1 MKSLKRILFFL
12 VIIVAICILIYIIS
26 QNLLKS
32 KSNIKAKSFEEL
44 VQFKTNSINDNA
56 KVDSILENLELSK
69 YITKVEKKSADEKL
83 IIYYNCNSEKDVK
96 NYWTN
101 VEKISVIEKNSVI
114 LFSLITNLNI
124 ISYNFSGINP
134 GIISN
139 YPYVNGNNRE
149 KIIECTRE
157 EINNKY
163 NQDVRNFNS
172 NPKDFLKYNIDINFT
187 EVTLYEVNHLN
198 NNVKTKEVTITNKE
212 QVERIKTIINDQNF
226 GILDYPTDG
235 MCSLLLDLNNGY
247 VIGLYDGNTTQG
259 FIFKGTVEELLSN
272 KEKYSLNTVS
282 KTIPIELKQYIQD
295 IAENN

>member
-101 VEKISVIEKNSVI
+101 VEKNSIIEKNSVI

-149 KIIECTRE
+149 K
-157 EINNKY
+157 
-163 NQDVRNFNS
+163 
-172 NPKDFLKYNIDINFT
+172 L
-187 EVTLYEVNHLN
+187 
-198 NNVKTKEVTITNKE
+198 
-212 QVERIKTIINDQNF
+212 
-226 GILDYPTDG
+226 
-235 MCSLLLDLNNGY
+235 
-247 VIGLYDGNTTQG
+247 
-259 FIFKGTVEELLSN
+259 
-272 KEKYSLNTVS
+272 
-282 KTIPIELKQYIQD
+282 
-295 IAENN
+295 

>member
-101 VEKISVIEKNSVI
+101 VEKNSIIEKNSVI

-134 GIISN
+134 EIISN

-149 KIIECTRE
+149 EIIENTKEKGKVIKYAIYLFVTGILLFFIGNKLGDTLENLCNIFNIPQKII
-157 EINNKY
+157 
-163 NQDVRNFNS
+163 
-172 NPKDFLKYNIDINFT
+172 
-187 EVTLYEVNHLN
+187 
-198 NNVKTKEVTITNKE
+198 
-212 QVERIKTIINDQNF
+212 
-226 GILDYPTDG
+226 GILLGFVTSIPELITFFEAQKHHKKNNDAILGVVESTNN
-235 MCSLLLDLNNGY
+235 LLTSNILNLF
-247 VIGLYDGNTTQG
+247 VIQSIG
-259 FIFKGTVEELLSN
+259 IVI
-272 KEKYSLNTVS
+272 YSFV
-282 KTIPIELKQYIQD
+282 
-295 IAENN
+295 

>member
-1 MKSLKRILFFL
+1 MKFKKQILI
-12 VIIVAICILIYIIS
+12 IIVGIFTIVLLFNIINKILKEPKEY
-26 QNLLKS
+26 
-32 KSNIKAKSFEEL
+32 KSFEKL

-69 YITKVEKKSADEKL
+69 YITKVEKKSTDENEKL

-101 VEKISVIEKNSVI
+101 VEKNSIIEKNSVI

-134 GIISN
+134 EIISN
-139 YPYVNGNNRE
+139 YPYVNGDNRE
-149 KIIECTRE
+149 KNIECTRE
-157 EINNKY
+157 ELNNKY

-172 NPKDFLKYNIDINFT
+172 NPKDFLKYNIDMNFT
-187 EVTLYEVNHLN
+187 EVTLYEVSHLSD
-198 NNVKTKEVTITNKE
+198 NVKTKEVTISNKE
-212 QVERIKTIINDQNF
+212 QVERIKTIINDLNF

-235 MCSLLLDLNNGY
+235 MYSLLLDLNNGY

-272 KEKYSLNTVS
+272 KGKYSLNTVP

>member
-101 VEKISVIEKNSVI
+101 VEKNSIIEKNSVI

-134 GIISN
+134 EIISN

-149 KIIECTRE
+149 EIIECTRE

-172 NPKDFLKYNIDINFT
+172 NPKDFLKYNINMNFT
-187 EVTLYEVNHLN
+187 EVTLYEVSHLSDN
-198 NNVKTKEVTITNKE
+198 AKTKEVTISNKE

-282 KTIPIELKQYIQD
+282 KTIPIELKQYIQE
-295 IAENN
+295 IADNN